1 MEEVYMERVTRVVLK
16 LSNYFS
22 VVAEVTLS
30 LMMIITVSD
39 VILRAFNRPILGA
52 YEVVSF
58 FGAVAMG
65 FSTPITSWTRGHV
78 NVDLLTSKLSHK
90 MRNMVNIGTRCLG
103 IALFLLLSW
112 RLAVYGMNL
121 QRAAEVSMTLRLPFY
136 PIAYGLAVSCLLQS
150 IVLSCDIL
158 KIRGGQYE

>member
-1 MEEVYMERVTRVVLK
+1 MEKVMKVVLR

-30 LMMIITVSD
+30 LMMMITVSD

-78 NVDLLTSKLSHK
+78 NVDIVTSKLPK
-90 MRNMVNIGTRCLG
+90 KARNIVNIGTRCLV

-121 QRAAEVSMTLRLPFY
+121 QRASEVSMTLRLPFY
-136 PIAYGLAVSCLLQS
+136 PIAYGLAVACLLQC
-150 IVLSCDIL
+150 IVVCCDIL

>member
-1 MEEVYMERVTRVVLK
+1 MERVMRVVLR

-30 LMMIITVSD
+30 LMMIITVCD

-58 FGAVAMG
+58 FGAIAMG
-65 FSTPITSWTRGHV
+65 FSIPITSWMRGHV
-78 NVDLLTSKLSHK
+78 NVDLFTSKFPDK
-90 MRNMVNIGTRCLG
+90 IRNIVNIGTRCLV
-103 IALFLLLSW
+103 IALFFLLSW
-112 RLAVYGMNL
+112 RLAKYGMNL

-136 PIAYGLAVSCLLQS
+136 PIAYGLAVSCLLQC
-150 IVLSCDIL
+150 IVLCCDIL

>member
-1 MEEVYMERVTRVVLK
+1 MERVMRVVLR

-30 LMMIITVSD
+30 LMMMITVSD

-65 FSTPITSWTRGHV
+65 FSAPITSWTRGHV
-78 NVDLLTSKLSHK
+78 NVDIVTSKLPK
-90 MRNMVNIGTRCLG
+90 KARNIVNIGTRCLV

-121 QRAAEVSMTLRLPFY
+121 QRASEVSMTLRLPFY
-136 PIAYGLAVSCLLQS
+136 PIAYGLAAACLLQS
-150 IVLSCDIL
+150 IVVCCDIL
-158 KIRGGQYE
+158 KIRGGRYE

>member
-1 MEEVYMERVTRVVLK
+1 MEKMMKVVLR

-30 LMMIITVSD
+30 LMMMITVSD

-65 FSTPITSWTRGHV
+65 FSTPITSWMRGHV
-78 NVDLLTSKLSHK
+78 NVDIITSKLSK
-90 MRNMVNIGTRCLG
+90 KAKNIVNTGTRCLV
-103 IALFLLLSW
+103 IAFFLLLSW

-121 QRAAEVSMTLRLPFY
+121 HRASEVSMTLRLPFY
-136 PIAYGLAVSCLLQS
+136 PIAYGLAVACLLQG
-150 IVLSCDIL
+150 IVVCCDIL
-158 KIRGGQYE
+158 KIRGGRYE